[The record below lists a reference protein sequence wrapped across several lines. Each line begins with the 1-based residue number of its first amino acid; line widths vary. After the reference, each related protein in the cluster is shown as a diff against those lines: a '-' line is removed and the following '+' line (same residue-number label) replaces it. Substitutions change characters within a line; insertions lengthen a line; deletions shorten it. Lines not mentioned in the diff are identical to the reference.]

1 MTTGINSSTIITFIT
16 ITVLTLIAVLSV
28 YSNATKAM
36 GLYLYPARH
45 LIGNYYYNRYPNAVP
60 PLFTTVGTDMQM
72 TLKMKTVA
80 FTKDTSSIQSSLLPS
95 SSSQSPLTQIFKRV
109 ENSVVQITSTNP
121 NPNLQII
128 INGNPL
134 QSQSTR
140 LGSGFIYDKQ
150 GHIITNNHVIDGS
163 KTAEVNF
170 VDGNTYRAKVIG
182 ADPFSD
188 IAVLQITDNFSGEK
202 VVPLSIANSSALQVG
217 QQVIAIGNPFG
228 LSDTMTTG
236 IVSQIGRL
244 LPNPD
249 TGFSIPEGIQTD
261 APINPGN
268 SGGPLLNMQGQVI
281 GINTAINSATG
292 EFSGIGF
299 AVPSS
304 ELIRE
309 VPTLIHNGTFTHP
322 WLGIAGGSVTPDVAQ
337 SVGLPRNY
345 KGVVVASVQS
355 NSPALKAGLQGA
367 TIDENTGSSQVG
379 DIITAIDGH
388 PVKSIDDIINYI
400 DLHKAVGQ
408 SLNLTVNRHGLIINL
423 DAKLQ
428 ARPIPSSPSAQLQ
441 QSQQQPLLPPQNMF
455 PPLLPP
461 GPIIP

>member
-1 MTTGINSSTIITFIT
+1 MTKEIKLSMAITLM
-16 ITVLTLIAVLSV
+16 TVTLLILIAIQSI
-28 YSNATKAM
+28 YSNTKAM
-36 GLYLYPARH
+36 GLDLFQGRH
-45 LIGNYYYNRYPNAVP
+45 LTGNYDYNRHYSVVP
-60 PLFTTVGTDMQM
+60 PSFTTVDTVMQM
-72 TLKMKTVA
+72 KLKLNTVA
-80 FTKDTSSIQSSLLPS
+80 LTNTTRSIQLSSLPS
-95 SSSQSPLTQIFKRV
+95 SSSESPLTQIFKQV
-109 ENSVVQITSTNP
+109 ENSVVQITSTSP
-121 NPNLQII
+121 NTNLQVI

-134 QSQSTR
+134 ESQSTR

-182 ADPFSD
+182 VDPFSD
-188 IAVLQITDNFSGEK
+188 IAVLQITDNFSSEK
-202 VVPLSIANSSALQVG
+202 VIPLSIANSSALQVG

-236 IVSQIGRL
+236 IVSQVGRL

-249 TGFSIPEGIQTD
+249 TGFSIPDGIQTD

-281 GINTAINSATG
+281 GITTAINSATG

-304 ELIRE
+304 VVIRE
-309 VPTLIHNGTFTHP
+309 VSSLIQNGTFTHP
-322 WLGIAGGSVTPDVAQ
+322 WLGMAGGSINPDVAQ
-337 SVGLPRNY
+337 SMGLPRNY
-345 KGVVVASVQS
+345 KGVVVASVQP
-355 NSPALKAGLQGA
+355 NSPAEKAGLQEA
-367 TIDENTGSSQVG
+367 TTNENNGSSQVG

-388 PVKSIDDIINYI
+388 QVKSIDDIINHI
-400 DLHKAVGQ
+400 DLHKTVGQ
-408 SLNLTVNRHGLIINL
+408 SLKLTVNRHGQILDL
-423 DAKLQ
+423 DAILQ
-428 ARPIPSSPSAQLQ
+428 ARPPPSSSPQLQ
-441 QSQQQPLLPPQNMF
+441 QSQQQPLLPPQNVF

-461 GPIIP
+461 GPIVP